1 MVSFSCFNVIALEF
15 GATTIYRG
23 ARDWPAFIGLMGLL
37 VYMAVAVFRG
47 ELPSTRLEF
56 TE

>member
-37 VYMAVAVFRG
+37 VYIAVAVFRG